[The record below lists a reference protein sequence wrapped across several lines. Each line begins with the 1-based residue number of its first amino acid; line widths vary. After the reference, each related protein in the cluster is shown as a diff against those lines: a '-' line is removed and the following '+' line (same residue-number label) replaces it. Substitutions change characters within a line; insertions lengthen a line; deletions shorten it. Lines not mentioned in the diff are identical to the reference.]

1 MKIIL
6 PRMRA
11 RMVMVLIAIYVL
23 LLIATLYKG
32 ASFLL
37 MIVLMVWFYLL
48 MLSISDI
55 KNNIAYFCYL
65 ISFYVF
71 LIGREVGFDYFSV
84 EVYYKYLTG
93 ENNFAYCC
101 LLISLLG
108 IGVGNFIYTS
118 RTSQSNVFKMDIK
131 SDVHYIVYA
140 QKITKYGYYFC
151 YLFSIIVVAVQ
162 IIMVR
167 KIGYLAS
174 YTDEASVSGVPGIVF
189 YIGAF
194 TPTIFCLFLA
204 TYPSKNSAILPIVL
218 YEIYGVLTILAGKRY
233 PFIAI
238 SMIILIYLVIRNK
251 SERGWITRKMIIAV
265 IIALPLL
272 LIFLSLYDSIRLGEE
287 FTFTGILNTI
297 IHFFDEQGGSINV
310 IKRVKYYE
318 NEIKDLTFC
327 SFENTRSVLF
337 ENLIMRRFTGI
348 EVFSGNSIERAMNG
362 NSLMHRL
369 SYYTYGN
376 AYLSGRGVGS
386 CYIAELF
393 HDFSYI
399 GIFIGSTFL
408 GQILRLVSNMKFSNY
423 IKDGIM
429 LAIMYYILL
438 APRGNFDG
446 FVGGVFSLYSLLG
459 IFAVYILVMLV
470 RGKS

>member
-140 QKITKYGYYFC
+140 QKTTKYGYYFC

-386 CYIAELF
+386 CYIA
-393 HDFSYI
+393 
-399 GIFIGSTFL
+399 
-408 GQILRLVSNMKFSNY
+408 
-423 IKDGIM
+423 
-429 LAIMYYILL
+429 
-438 APRGNFDG
+438 
-446 FVGGVFSLYSLLG
+446 
-459 IFAVYILVMLV
+459 
-470 RGKS
+470 

>member
-408 GQILRLVSNMKFSNY
+408 GQILRMVSNMKFSNY